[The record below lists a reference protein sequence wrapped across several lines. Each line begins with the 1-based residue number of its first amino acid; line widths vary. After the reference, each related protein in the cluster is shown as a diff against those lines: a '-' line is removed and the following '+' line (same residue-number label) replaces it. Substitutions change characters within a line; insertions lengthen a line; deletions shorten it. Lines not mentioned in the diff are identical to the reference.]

1 MFAAGRRKTPMKPA
15 VANDKLIPNTFCT
28 GPIDAIL
35 SEDELPDDQIE
46 FIEINARLSE
56 VYENIT
62 EAKEPLPDAKKF
74 ETVINK
80 RSLIDL

>member
-1 MFAAGRRKTPMKPA
+1 
-15 VANDKLIPNTFCT
+15 
-28 GPIDAIL
+28 L

-62 EAKEPLPDAKKF
+62 EAKEPLPEAKKF
-74 ETVINK
+74 ETVSNK
-80 RSLIDL
+80 RDLLNL

>member
-1 MFAAGRRKTPMKPA
+1 MPYR
-15 VANDKLIPNTFCT
+15 CH
-28 GPIDAIL
+28 L
-35 SEDELPDDQIE
+35 SEDELPEDQIE